1 MNDFISKIKYDNEI
15 KNKTENN
22 IIWLKKQ
29 IDELF
34 PYKKKCIMLNK
45 EINKLQNQCDII
57 KNKSEYN
64 NKIIQEKEKIN
75 ILKFK
80 KAKNKIRD
88 SFGEFIKINLPNK
101 LDEFNSLFKDLGFD
115 NE

>member
-1 MNDFISKIKYDNEI
+1 MDNEEHNLIVYVGDIINNYQVVDFLGQGISGRVYEVYKDSNINNKMNDFISKMKYDNEI

-57 KNKSEYN
+57 KTNH
-64 NKIIQEKEKIN
+64 IN
-75 ILKFK
+75 RRKTRYI
-80 KAKNKIRD
+80 
-88 SFGEFIKINLPNK
+88 
-101 LDEFNSLFKDLGFD
+101 
-115 NE
+115 